1 MRMFCRSNRTAK
13 IIIPAGYKARLRR
26 TILAYMYRRPTR
38 ATTFSDEKTTAR
50 SIIRSKCCVF
60 AGFGAFN
67 HFSKF
72 RPNLRLLLIRGRL
85 GTRNMGD
92 EPELRRL
99 LWFLLGASRGGRNRA
114 RIIWR
119 LREKPSNQNQ
129 LANDLG
135 VQYKGIQHHVKVLS
149 QSSMIIGTGEKY
161 GVTYTLSPWLE
172 SRFDI
177 FEEVCRKLSLDVG
190 GAA

>member
-1 MRMFCRSNRTAK
+1 
-13 IIIPAGYKARLRR
+13 
-26 TILAYMYRRPTR
+26 
-38 ATTFSDEKTTAR
+38 
-50 SIIRSKCCVF
+50 
-60 AGFGAFN
+60 
-67 HFSKF
+67 
-72 RPNLRLLLIRGRL
+72 
-85 GTRNMGD
+85 MGD

-114 RIIWR
+114 RIIRR